1 MFFLEIYVIS
11 IYKNQFCVNTI
22 ILCRSLK
29 IIHKYILLDS
39 IRLQKHFAYN
49 SGTTVYMRLLFIH
62 FMESY
67 IQIKYAGQSTT

>member
-1 MFFLEIYVIS
+1 MFFSRDLCNFYLQNRKINFVL
-11 IYKNQFCVNTI
+11 